1 MTLDARIDREAV
13 PTRSPSRRAC
23 CPTCSSAAR
32 SSQTRTR
39 RAGCPRAEGVRFR
52 PLLLSVPGGY
62 YVNMLRVRKAGILSR
77 HRHSGPVHAF
87 TLRASWRDPEHELTA
102 REGD

>member
-1 MTLDARIDREAV
+1 
-13 PTRSPSRRAC
+13 
-23 CPTCSSAAR
+23 
-32 SSQTRTR
+32 
-39 RAGCPRAEGVRFR
+39 
-52 PLLLSVPGGY
+52 
-62 YVNMLRVRKAGILSR
+62 MLRVRKAGILSR